1 MSMLAS
7 TKEQISFTKIMEE
20 SYFAQRIMGEKRR
33 LFQLVTA
40 ETQAENNHTRLQ
52 HAISFG
58 K

>member
-1 MSMLAS
+1 MSMLAP
-7 TKEQISFTKIMEE
+7 TKERILFTKIMEE

-33 LFQLVTA
+33 LYQLVTE
-40 ETQAENNHTRLQ
+40 ETQVENDHTRLQ